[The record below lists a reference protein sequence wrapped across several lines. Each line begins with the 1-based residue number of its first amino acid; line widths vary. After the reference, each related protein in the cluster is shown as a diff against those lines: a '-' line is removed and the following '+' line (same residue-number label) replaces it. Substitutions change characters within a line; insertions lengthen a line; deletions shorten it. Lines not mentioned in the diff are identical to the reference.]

1 MNSIV
6 KILREPTNR
15 RELSQKRL
23 EKQFRIQAK
32 KQGGRMVDLKEST
45 QESQLEDTK
54 KAIFAIEGL
63 FHAVNSTTF
72 SPRFM
77 DGLRIGLEY
86 IGQLHGR
93 LIAQIGP
100 EEVEK
105 MKQQNQP
112 VMAAKPPEVLRPN

>member
-1 MNSIV
+1 
-6 KILREPTNR
+6 
-15 RELSQKRL
+15 
-23 EKQFRIQAK
+23 
-32 KQGGRMVDLKEST
+32 MVDLKEAT
-45 QESQLEDTK
+45 AEEIQLADTK

-63 FHAVNSTTF
+63 FHAINSATF

-77 DGLRIGLEY
+77 DGLRLGLEY
-86 IGQLHGR
+86 IGQIHGR
-93 LIAQIGP
+93 LIAQVGP